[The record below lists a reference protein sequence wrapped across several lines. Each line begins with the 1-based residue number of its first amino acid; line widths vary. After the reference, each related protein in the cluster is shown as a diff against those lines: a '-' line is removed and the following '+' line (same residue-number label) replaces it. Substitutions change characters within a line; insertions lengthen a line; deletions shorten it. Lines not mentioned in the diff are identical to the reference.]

1 MDKGAVIQ
9 VNQVSKQLGANHAI
23 KGVSFQV
30 RQGELFGVIGKSG
43 AGKTT
48 LLELISGHSMPDEG
62 TVNVLGFNLSTEA
75 EKLKEHINFYLGT
88 TTLIDKMTV
97 REALD
102 MFRDFYRRTMDTDVV
117 LRQFGLTP
125 YADKIVK
132 RLSGGLR
139 QRTMLAISVI
149 NDPELIV
156 LDEPTTGLDGQA
168 KREYWSILAGLRLQ
182 GKTIVIV
189 SHDMTEIQYCCDR
202 VGVMKE
208 GRLVACDSPMTL
220 IEELPRGGL
229 TMEAVYME
237 YAVGSK
243 GGVEV

>member
-9 VNQVSKQLGANHAI
+9 VNQVSKHLGANHAI
-23 KGVSFQV
+23 KQVSFQV

-48 LLELISGHSMPDEG
+48 LLELISGQSKPDEG
-62 TVNVLGFNLSTEA
+62 SVSVLGFNMLTDGD
-75 EKLKEHINFYLGT
+75 KLKEHINFLMGT

-97 REALD
+97 REALE
-102 MFRDFYRRTMDTDVV
+102 MFQDFYQRTIDTDVV
-117 LRQFGLTP
+117 LKQFGLAP

-139 QRTMLAISVI
+139 QRTTLAISVV
-149 NDPELIV
+149 NDPEIIF
-156 LDEPTTGLDGQA
+156 LDEPTTGLDSQA

-182 GKTIVIV
+182 GKTIVII

-208 GRLVACDSPMTL
+208 GQLVVCDSPMTL

-237 YAVGSK
+237 YAVGSR